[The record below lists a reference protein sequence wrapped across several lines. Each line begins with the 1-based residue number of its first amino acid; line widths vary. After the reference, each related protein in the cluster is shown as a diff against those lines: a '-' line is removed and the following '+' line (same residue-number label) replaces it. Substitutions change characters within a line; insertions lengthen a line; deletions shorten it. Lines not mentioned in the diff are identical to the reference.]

1 MNVLKRYSFL
11 LAATSASLMLLSNTA
26 YAQANPTAEL
36 NKTLSPYFFVKSS
49 DPTTDQLPLKSTD
62 VKVNI
67 TGVIADVVVTQHYR
81 NEGTRP
87 LEAKYVFPASSHAA
101 VYALQMHIGERVV
114 EAKIREKK
122 QARVEYEQA
131 KAEGKSAS
139 LLEQERPN
147 VFQMNVANILPGDD
161 IAVELHYTETI
172 IPTKGQYEFVYPG
185 VVGPRYNGSTEAN
198 TNGESASGVKEP
210 WVKTTY
216 LKPNIAAIDTFAME
230 VKVNTPIP
238 LQSISSTSHQVR
250 IDQTDKQ
257 HAKLNLPANT
267 TNGNRDFILDYS
279 LAGNKIQ
286 TGTLLYQGADEN
298 FFMTMI
304 EPPKQVNTEHIVPRE
319 YIFIVDVS
327 GSMGG
332 FPLDTSKTLLR
343 NMVGN
348 LRPTDTFNVML
359 FSGGS
364 TVLSPHSMPANAE
377 NIELAIAAINQQS
390 GSGSTEL
397 LPALRQALS
406 MEKTDKRSRN
416 FVVITDGYVTVEKEA
431 FDLIRNN
438 LNKANVFSFGIGS
451 DVNRFLMDG
460 IAHAGEGEAFIVTN
474 DAEAKVA
481 ATQFKQYVESPVW
494 THLSLDIKGLD
505 AYDIQ
510 PPKLRDLYADRPIV
524 VMGKWRGKA
533 QGSIGVSGLTSTGQA
548 HYTVDVTDGL
558 ISKDNSALRY
568 LWARNKIAELDDFT
582 KLFADE
588 NSSQIK
594 EITDL
599 GLKYNLLTNY
609 TSFIAVDHVVRTK
622 EAADSVNQP
631 LPLPQGVG
639 ELAVGAEV
647 PSTPEPEFYVMLAVA
662 GGLGAYLR
670 RRKQQAN
677 K

>member
-11 LAATSASLMLLSNTA
+11 LASATASLMLVSNTG

-49 DPTTDQLPLKSTD
+49 DPSIDQLPLKSTD

-81 NEGTRP
+81 NEGSRP

-101 VYALQMHIGERVV
+101 VYGLQMHIGERVV

-131 KAEGKSAS
+131 KSEGKSAS

-172 IPTKGQYEFVYPG
+172 IPTAGKYEFVYPG
-185 VVGPRYNGSTEAN
+185 VVGPRYNGSTESKE
-198 TNGESASGVKEP
+198 GESASGVKEP
-210 WVKTTY
+210 WVKTAY
-216 LKPNIAAIDTFAME
+216 LKQDVAAADTFAMN
-230 VKVNTPIP
+230 VKLNTPIP

-250 IDQTDKQ
+250 IDQSDKQ
-257 HAKLNLPANT
+257 HAQLSLPANT

-304 EPPKQVNTEHIVPRE
+304 EPPKQINAQQIVPRE

-359 FSGGS
+359 FSGS
-364 TVLSPHSMPANAE
+364 NTVLAPHSLPANAE
-377 NIELAIAAINQQS
+377 NIELAIATINQQS
-390 GSGSTEL
+390 GGGSTEL
-397 LPALRQALS
+397 LPALKQALS
-406 MEKTDKRSRN
+406 MEKTDTRSRN

-474 DAEAKVA
+474 DTEAKVA
-481 ATQFKQYVESPVW
+481 ATQFKQYVENPVW

-505 AYDIQ
+505 AYDVQ

-533 QGSIGVSGLTSTGQA
+533 QGSIGVSGQISTGQA

-558 ISKDNSALRY
+558 ISKDYSALRY

-609 TSFIAVDHVVRTK
+609 TSFIAIDHIVRTK
-622 EAADSVNQP
+622 EGADTVNQP

-639 ELAVGAEV
+639 ELAIGAEV

-670 RRKQQAN
+670 RRKQQTKN
-677 K
+677 